1 VAKYHESDCGHGR
14 IEERTY
20 YAVPVPKGSA
30 MREKWQHL
38 ESFVMGVYHREVK
51 GKRSR
56 EVRYRIS
63 DLPCKEVE
71 RLGRSA
77 RAHWGIENR
86 LHWVLD
92 VSFREDVHQTRGGN
106 GEENL
111 GKLRRLALGLMRKV
125 KGKQT
130 VPTRMFK
137 AALST
142 DFRTAI
148 IEKISNEKF

>member
-1 VAKYHESDCGHGR
+1 MG
-14 IEERTY
+14 
-20 YAVPVPKGSA
+20 
-30 MREKWQHL
+30 EKWQRL
-38 ESFVMGVYHREVK
+38 EAFVMGVYHREVK

-56 EVRYRIS
+56 KVRYMIS
-63 DLPCKEVE
+63 GLPCKEVE

-92 VSFREDVHQTRGGN
+92 VSFREDTHQTCGEN

-111 GKLRRLALGLMRKV
+111 SKLRRLALGLIRKV

-130 VPTRMFK
+130 VPTIMFK
-137 AALST
+137 VALST
-142 DFRTAI
+142 ELRTAI
-148 IEKISNEKF
+148 IEKIINEKFDASAHRCHYGRRV